1 MTRSLGSYS
10 RSRKEGARQD
20 LSAELERGRVGQD
33 GGCRREEEAWE
44 TVAGSG

>member
-1 MTRSLGSYS
+1 MTRSLGSDG

-44 TVAGSG
+44 TVAGGR